1 MRSGRL
7 GLGVGAAVVAAIVGC
22 GGSGGGSS
30 RGQATAPVSSGAP
43 VTTGTVGSPPSIRVL
58 APLAPVVSETVS
70 LQVVITDLDGDLAHV
85 LAEFSTDEGRTF
97 WPATLS
103 VGPGAQGFTTSP
115 AGEAHAIV
123 WDAARDV
130 GRTLRHFVRVR
141 VTALDLHGPSAPAET
156 ATFTLDATALPV
168 GLANLVVPL
177 DPAGP
182 DRVVAYDVSTQGALT
197 RRAVQPATS
206 GRGRQMSSASGIAST
221 PRGHLLV
228 VSHNDSAELDVYGV
242 GPTGELA
249 KVPGSPFACAGNP
262 TGLVM
267 HPGGRFVYTTNGAR
281 LEAFALD
288 PVSGAL
294 TPLPGS
300 PFDVGSSPRDLAID
314 PRGDALYTGHMFGA
328 ETGVRVHRLDPA
340 TGVPTFASSLT
351 LPGASRPGKALAV
364 DAKGER
370 LFCLDL
376 DAGLYVATIDAQTRA
391 LTLVAGAAPRALG
404 GFAHG
409 LALTTRGD
417 KVYATVQGVGLLGF
431 RVGPTGALTAVP
443 GSPVANV
450 GATSLYL
457 LADATDRFLFVS
469 SRGADLLHTYA
480 IEPVTGAV
488 VEVPGSPRLDATVGA
503 IVGPL
508 VAMPAR

>member
-22 GGSGGGSS
+22 GGSGGSS
-30 RGQATAPVSSGAP
+30 SNRGQAAAPVSP
-43 VTTGTVGSPPSIRVL
+43 VTTGTLPGTPPSISVQT
-58 APLAPVVSETVS
+58 PLAPVVSATVAF
-70 LQVVITDLDGDLAHV
+70 QVVITDFEGDPAHA
-85 LAEFSTDEGRTF
+85 LAEFSVDEGRTF
-97 WPATLS
+97 WPATLAS
-103 VGPGAQGFTTSP
+103 AGPLTTSP
-115 AGEAHAIV
+115 TGEAHALV
-123 WDAARDV
+123 WDAAQDV
-130 GRTLRHFVRVR
+130 GRTLRHFVRLR
-141 VTALDLHGPSAPAET
+141 VSALDPDGVSAPAET

-182 DRVVAYDVSTQGALT
+182 DRVVAYDVASQGALT

-206 GRGRQMSSASGIAST
+206 GRGRQMSSASGIVST

-228 VSHNDSAELDVYGV
+228 VGHNDSAELDVYGV

-249 KVPGSPFACAGNP
+249 KVAGSPFACAGNP
-262 TGLVM
+262 TSLVM

-300 PFDVGSSPRDLAID
+300 PFDVGSSPRDLAVD

-328 ETGVRVHRLDPA
+328 ETGVRVHRLDPT
-340 TGVPTFASSLT
+340 TGVPTFASALT
-351 LPGASRPGKALAV
+351 LPGASRPGKAIEV

-376 DAGLYVATIDAQTRA
+376 DAGLYVATIDPQTRA
-391 LTLVAGAAPRALG
+391 LTLVTGAAPRALG

-409 LALTTRGD
+409 LALATRGD

-443 GSPVANV
+443 GSPVTNV

-457 LADATDRFLFVS
+457 LADPTDRFLFVS
-469 SRGADLLHTYA
+469 SRGADQLHTYA
-480 IEPVTGAV
+480 VEPVTGAV
-488 VEVPGSPRLDATVGA
+488 VEVPGSPRLDTTVGA